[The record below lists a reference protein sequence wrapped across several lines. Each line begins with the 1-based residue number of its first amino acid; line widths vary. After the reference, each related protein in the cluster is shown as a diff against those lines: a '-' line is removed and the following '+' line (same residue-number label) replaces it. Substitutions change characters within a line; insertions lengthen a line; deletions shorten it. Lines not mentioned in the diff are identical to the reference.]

1 MVLLSVV
8 NNLNHT
14 LDFITNHF
22 KNTINLCQHSLQTI
36 RNSRILSEFMRFY
49 GNKWTKKILFLL
61 NTAMIKEARES
72 FFFFLELEVLEN

>member
-8 NNLNHT
+8 DNLNHT

-36 RNSRILSEFMRFY
+36 RNSRILLSEFMRFY
-49 GNKWTKKILFLL
+49 GNKWTKILFLL
-61 NTAMIKEARES
+61 NTAMIKEAR
-72 FFFFLELEVLEN
+72 